1 MRAIYIKIMGS
12 NKSCFNFLFCWNDIY
27 NFSECL
33 KILKCICWFSF
44 LTECY
49 EVCNILKILHL
60 DISRETHFSRNH
72 IIDKRAKLIEYFVLY
87 EKRNGRPYNGWK
99 SVTFIWKVHKRAP
112 KHFSDS
118 LFDSSETFWILHLVW
133 KQNKPFIFYS
143 QKSYQKIEK

>member
-1 MRAIYIKIMGS
+1 MIAIYIKIMGS
-12 NKSCFNFLFCWNDIY
+12 NKSCFNFRFCWNDIY
-27 NFSECL
+27 NFFECL

-44 LTECY
+44 WTECY

-72 IIDKRAKLIEYFVLY
+72 IIDKRAKLIEYFVLL
-87 EKRNGRPYNGWK
+87 
-99 SVTFIWKVHKRAP
+99 HKRAP

-133 KQNKPFIFYS
+133 KQNKPQFICYIKWIYLKK
-143 QKSYQKIEK
+143 QKNQNMWVIFDHF